1 MRSLT
6 GGLAAFGIGLVLAGA
21 TAYGVVEAQ
30 QGRDAAP
37 VSVENVTYG
46 SND

>member
-6 GGLAAFGIGLVLAGA
+6 GGVAAFGIGLVLAGA
-21 TAYGVVEAQ
+21 TAYGVVDAQ
-30 QGRDAAP
+30 QSRDAAP
-37 VSVENVTYG
+37 VTVENVTYG